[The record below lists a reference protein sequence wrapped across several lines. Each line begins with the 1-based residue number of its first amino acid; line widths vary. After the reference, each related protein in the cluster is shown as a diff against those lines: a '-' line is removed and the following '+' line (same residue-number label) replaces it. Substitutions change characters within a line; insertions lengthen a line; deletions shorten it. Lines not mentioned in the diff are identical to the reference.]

1 MRFRCAVTPVKMTRS
16 MTAASSVTLYSE
28 PANGVAVL
36 ETVYVNQDSGDDG
49 NSGLKMPRLK
59 PWKLLRKN

>member
-28 PANGVAVL
+28 PANGGWL
-36 ETVYVNQDSGDDG
+36 C
-49 NSGLKMPRLK
+49 LKRFM
-59 PWKLLRKN
+59 